1 MVREFYPLLPQGP
14 LSNGITPPSWR
25 RRGESREGLVVPGVD
40 RSVRWGRSW
49 GGRGGGWLFPGGSGT
64 ITQRCNGPLCLCPQL
79 VPPVPLSHPI
89 TCSPWTLQPLQKPK
103 VAIRG
108 GTLVLVYQ
116 APATDGRTAVLALTT
131 TPVDWKVGRDAS
143 VCSLPP
149 TAHRP
154 QVPSCS
160 CCSRPSPAPRP
171 RQLLNQ

>member
-108 GTLVLVYQ
+108 GTLVLV
-116 APATDGRTAVLALTT
+116 
-131 TPVDWKVGRDAS
+131 
-143 VCSLPP
+143 
-149 TAHRP
+149 
-154 QVPSCS
+154 
-160 CCSRPSPAPRP
+160 PSPSDRWEDCSPGSDHHPGGLESGEGCVCVQPSPHSSPSTGA
-171 RQLLNQ
+171 QLFVL